1 MFIKIYA
8 RDNRHLL
15 RLILDKMAIIPGVAN
30 TETFQLSLEEIFR
43 RQLSI
48 FGEDEATVV
57 DKI

>member
-1 MFIKIYA
+1 MLIKIYA

-15 RLILDKMAIIPGVAN
+15 RLILDKLAVIPGVAN

-48 FGEDEATVV
+48 FGEDDTTAT
-57 DKI
+57 DKN